1 MQFKTYDLFISGIFH
16 LITLEGSWPQVTKTT
31 ESQTVSTGKLR
42 NFLTQSA
49 WKVVSTQDTVRGER
63 VSTALALL
71 KSSLRK

>member
-31 ESQTVSTGKLR
+31 ESRTVGTGELR
-42 NFLTQSA
+42 CFLTQST
-49 WKVVSTQDTVRGER
+49 WEVGSTQDIVRGGR
-63 VSTALALL
+63 VSTALAFL

>member
-1 MQFKTYDLFISGIFH
+1 MQFKTYDFYISGIFH

-31 ESQTVSTGKLR
+31 ESQTVGTGKLWY
-42 NFLTQSA
+42 FLTQSA

-63 VSTALALL
+63 VSAALAFL